1 MVKYFKLLVLV
12 VMCTLC
18 SCCQSDKPLYRIQE
32 NGFYGFVDST
42 GTVVIEPQYK
52 YVSSFNYYGYATVI
66 TEYSLKE
73 EKSEFGRIDTLLHIK
88 YGFIDKSNTLIV
100 DTTHVLNMSLAQL
113 QQLDMHQI
121 YKVCVEKFEK
131 GELGFNDCIDGGAI
145 QLRAGQY
152 VVQNAKNKLM
162 GYMNLQGDTTIAAK
176 YEACNPMY
184 GGVAIVSRVRDMSS
198 IENFIDDLNST
209 IIIDSLGNELTKDR
223 YFVIPNFAG
232 LEQSWSCKI
241 IKDEEGNIDFSWL
254 LLDKQGKVCSDTV
267 RCTHVYNSN
276 SDVYIW
282 KQNLFET
289 PVYSYIDKKGNWLT
303 DLNHDGSISF
313 FEETFN
319 DVTAFSDTIA
329 GVRVRYNEIPC
340 WVFINKK
347 MEYISEPYDSVFT
360 FRENLVAVKEFST
373 DKKNTKWGFVNKE
386 FKEVIPYKYDKVSSF
401 AEGLAYFMVG
411 NIEGYINR
419 TGKVVWSHLMK

>member
-1 MVKYFKLLVLV
+1 MY
-12 VMCTLC
+12 T
-18 SCCQSDKPLYRIQE
+18 
-32 NGFYGFVDST
+32 YGNKTFS
-42 GTVVIEPQYK
+42 
-52 YVSSFNYYGYATVI
+52 
-66 TEYSLKE
+66 
-73 EKSEFGRIDTLLHIK
+73 R
-88 YGFIDKSNTLIV
+88 
-100 DTTHVLNMSLAQL
+100 L
-113 QQLDMHQI
+113 Q
-121 YKVCVEKFEK
+121 F
-131 GELGFNDCIDGGAI
+131 
-145 QLRAGQY
+145 
-152 VVQNAKNKLM
+152 
-162 GYMNLQGDTTIAAK
+162 
-176 YEACNPMY
+176 
-184 GGVAIVSRVRDMSS
+184 
-198 IENFIDDLNST
+198 
-209 IIIDSLGNELTKDR
+209 
-223 YFVIPNFAG
+223 
-232 LEQSWSCKI
+232 
-241 IKDEEGNIDFSWL
+241 
-254 LLDKQGKVCSDTV
+254 
-267 RCTHVYNSN
+267 
-276 SDVYIW
+276 
-282 KQNLFET
+282 
-289 PVYSYIDKKGNWLT
+289 YSYIDKKGNWLT